1 MKSYQVTTHPVI
13 VDADSPEEARALAI
27 PALVLVVEEMV
38 TVDSILEDVM
48 GKEDAAE
55 FIKFLDS
62 QKTS

>member
-1 MKSYQVTTHPVI
+1 MKPFTT
-13 VDADSPEEARALAI
+13 